1 MQKRP
6 NSIGEWTNHNCLIA
20 PNGFIG
26 PVKKKKKSLSIQ
38 IIRRYK
44 IKKYIF
50 QKKIPQREKSGS
62 AKKEGQ
68 RKANE
73 LHIFTNQT

>member
-26 PVKKKKKSLSIQ
+26 PVEKKSSSIQ

-44 IKKYIF
+44 IKNIF
-50 QKKIPQREKSGS
+50 FRKKIPQREKSGS

-68 RKANE
+68 RKDYE
-73 LHIFTNQT
+73 LHIFTIQT

>member
-26 PVKKKKKSLSIQ
+26 PVAKIIEHPNHQALQNKKKQYFSE
-38 IIRRYK
+38 
-44 IKKYIF
+44 
-50 QKKIPQREKSGS
+50 KIPQREKSGS